1 MTHCPPASITSTVV
15 RSSSSTS
22 GGSAP
27 TLLIRLPSMT
37 MASLRAAA
45 LPEPSIRVPLRTT
58 RVFLL
63 AALMMILPV
72 ADRTTDVTS
81 KRAAS
86 STAIG
91 SSCEPL
97 AARAA
102 RRCEL
107 EPDRLNIPQ
116 LGRNTGH
123 DRSAIRPLDP
133 GSRQHRQSRA
143 RQCLHQRSALGD
155 PLLHHRSRP
164 HP

>member
-1 MTHCPPASITSTVV
+1 MIHCPPASITSTVL

-22 GGSAP
+22 GGSVP

-37 MASLRAAA
+37 MAAVPAAA
-45 LPEPSIRVPLRTT
+45 RPERSIRVPLRTI
-58 RVFLL
+58 RVFLP

-72 ADRTTDVTS
+72 ADGTTDVTS

-91 SSCEPL
+91 SSCEPP

-116 LGRNTGH
+116 SGRNTGH
-123 DRSAIRPLDP
+123 DRPAIRPLDP
-133 GSRQHRQSRA
+133 GSGQHRQSRA
-143 RQCLHQRSALGD
+143 RQCLHPRSAL
-155 PLLHHRSRP
+155 PYPFLHHP
-164 HP
+164 PPPP